1 MFAYFDFVNHRAKL
15 VKTPIPIERETMSEA
30 IISIP
35 ERRLDST
42 NYQTYIKQIE
52 QCIKAGC
59 TQVFVDLDLVEFLDS
74 HGLSVLVKG
83 WRLAQQKQVHFRVRG
98 VRHEPVKMVFQITN
112 IERLF
117 PVEYDCNNSLQIE
130 V

>member
-1 MFAYFDFVNHRAKL
+1 METSIAKE
-15 VKTPIPIERETMSEA
+15 KGTTKET

-42 NYQTYIKQIE
+42 NYQIYMKHIE
-52 QCIKAGC
+52 QSIKAGC
-59 TQVFVDLDLVEFLDS
+59 TRVFVDLSLVHFLDS

-117 PVEYDCNNSLQIE
+117 PVEYESL
-130 V
+130 